1 MAKIYRE
8 RRKVAHCAAINIFV
22 PGSGNTG
29 HAVLYLLIIKSTA
42 LDLIITH
49 CHNQYII
56 EWLYLRN
63 MWI

>member
-8 RRKVAHCAAINIFV
+8 RRKGAHCAAINIFV

-49 CHNQYII
+49 
-56 EWLYLRN
+56 
-63 MWI
+63 